1 MGRTDFGPDAT
12 LAMLTRRAAA
22 LAQVRAFFHER
33 GVLEVDPPALVN
45 APVSDVNIHSAE
57 VRLAGEDSRRY
68 ALHTSPEYAMK
79 RLLAAGLGDIYYL
92 GHAFRGA
99 ERGRLHNPEF
109 TLVEWYRRG
118 MTLEGLMQEV
128 AALVGQLC
136 GRTFDVEYLAYRSA
150 FAREAGFDP
159 LDAPRATLDSAAAA
173 LGLAAREVTAS
184 SRDELLELVM
194 GAQVGPRLGAGKLT
208 FVHSYPATQAALA
221 RVDAADPRVAR
232 RFELYADGIELANGF
247 DELADA
253 AEQRARFEADR
264 RERARRGLPQGR
276 VDERLLAALAAGL
289 PACAGVAVGFDRV
302 LMIAC
307 GAAHIDAVLP
317 FALERA

>member
-1 MGRTDFGPDAT
+1 MVCNPPWLPARPSSAVEQAVYDEGSRMLKGF
-12 LAMLTRRAAA
+12 LA
-22 LAQVRAFFHER
+22 
-33 GVLEVDPPALVN
+33 
-45 APVSDVNIHSAE
+45 
-57 VRLAGEDSRRY
+57 
-68 ALHTSPEYAMK
+68 
-79 RLLAAGLGDIYYL
+79 
-92 GHAFRGA
+92 
-99 ERGRLHNPEF
+99 
-109 TLVEWYRRG
+109 
-118 MTLEGLMQEV
+118 
-128 AALVGQLC
+128 
-136 GRTFDVEYLAYRSA
+136 
-150 FAREAGFDP
+150 
-159 LDAPRATLDSAAAA
+159 
-173 LGLAAREVTAS
+173 GLAAHLSPGGEGWLILSDLAEHLGLR

-253 AEQRARFEADR
+253 AEQRARFEADL